1 MNQYGF
7 VSKFWDP
14 SQKRRGRS
22 RPVRTGR
29 GSSRFSWNNKD
40 FTADAVFF
48 WRRHTL
54 IYSGLFAPQ
63 PLKLCRIITSGCLAK
78 SCLNADQLHLKFEQ
92 TNQTSQRNVLGTGK
106 LEKLW
111 WKKKS
116 IKSLKVKLKIL
127 LISS

>member
-1 MNQYGF
+1 MDLFQSFGIQVKKEGGEVVQSEQEEALPDF
-7 VSKFWDP
+7 RGTIRT
-14 SQKRRGRS
+14 SQQMQ
-22 RPVRTGR
+22 
-29 GSSRFSWNNKD
+29 F
-40 FTADAVFF
+40 FF

-78 SCLNADQLHLKFEQ
+78 SCLNANQLHLKFEQ